1 MASPML
7 TSTATLTCP
16 HGATITAVPSD
27 SSATVDGGQPLH
39 PTDTF
44 TIAGCPFQIPAAP
57 SPIPSPC
64 IQVVWSVFDVAV
76 LSGGVPTLSA
86 SSVGIC
92 IGATG
97 LVQGTVIAIPGQSE
111 TMSS

>member
-1 MASPML
+1 MAETL
-7 TSTATLTCP
+7 TASATLLCP
-16 HGATITAVPSD
+16 HGATINATASD
-27 SSATVDGGQPLH
+27 SSSTMMQDQPLH

-64 IQVVWSVFDVAV
+64 IQVVWAV
-76 LSGGVPTLSA
+76 PDLRVRSGQLPTLSVN
-86 SSVGIC
+86 SVGIC

-97 LVQGTVIAIPGQSE
+97 LVQGTVSAVPGQIRVS
-111 TMSS
+111 TS